1 MKRKVDKTISH
12 DKKEFFMKAFP
23 NLSDMMKGILL
34 MAGGII
40 LLFNTLGIANE
51 TLNTIVLLGAIGMII
66 LGLYISGLYQK
77 LYKLLTQEKKK
88 IDTPEE

>member
-1 MKRKVDKTISH
+1 
-12 DKKEFFMKAFP
+12 MKAFL
-23 NLSDMMKGILL
+23 NLSDITKGILF
-34 MAGGII
+34 MVGGII

-77 LYKLLTQEKKK
+77 MYKLLTQEKNKV
-88 IDTPEE
+88 DSPPEE